1 MLLLHSFIN
10 VGLPRAFEPAV
21 LLTSYHRTFW
31 RPIQIYYHYFKLNP
45 PLYLHC
51 HWSVQPG
58 SVLKLPFIFLA
69 GTRAL
74 RLILLQYSLLAAARN
89 TSQNANIIMPWTS
102 THALWRKAGM
112 SAKWEE
118 RQALVIRMY
127 SVGQVTGRG
136 RKCSAI
142 VLQWLAGVLVPAKLS
157 RANCCCGDEPVS
169 FLCSSEP
176 HGLRRDTAWGV
187 SYDPS

>member
-1 MLLLHSFIN
+1 MLLLHGFIN

-21 LLTSYHRTFW
+21 LLTSDQRTVW
-31 RPIQIYYHYFKLNP
+31 RPIQIYSHYKLNP

-58 SVLKLPFIFLA
+58 SVLKLPFIFLT

-74 RLILLQYSLLAAARN
+74 RLILFQYSLLTAARN
-89 TSQNANIIMPWTS
+89 TSQNANIIVPWTS

-112 SAKWEE
+112 STKWEE

-136 RKCSAI
+136 RKCSAL
-142 VLQWLAGVLVPAKLS
+142 VLQWIAGVLVPAKLS
-157 RANCCCGDEPVS
+157 RANCCCGGEPVS
-169 FLCSSEP
+169 FLCSSAP
-176 HGLRRDTAWGV
+176 HWSHRDTAWSV